1 MFNDFFIDT
10 KNHNGRLSQWQCII
24 VNISSVETLWSAG
37 KGKNPNFKMKCDKK
51 YGKCDFDW

>member
-1 MFNDFFIDT
+1 MKDT